1 MDFSTVDDINNN
13 KKKISS
19 ILEFAIDF
27 FKSNHGDCSFH
38 ILEILE
44 LPIVKFINQKHNY
57 SSCNYLKPLLSQK

>member
-1 MDFSTVDDINNN
+1 MEFSTVDDINFK

-27 FKSNHGDCSFH
+27 LKSNHGNCSFH

-44 LPIVKFINQKHNY
+44 LPTIKFRNQKHNY
-57 SSCNYLKPLLSQK
+57 SSCN

>member
-1 MDFSTVDDINNN
+1 MHGFPTVDDINK

-27 FKSNHGDCSFH
+27 LKSNHGDCSFH

-44 LPIVKFINQKHNY
+44 LPTVKFRNQKHNY
-57 SSCNYLKPLLSQK
+57 SSCN